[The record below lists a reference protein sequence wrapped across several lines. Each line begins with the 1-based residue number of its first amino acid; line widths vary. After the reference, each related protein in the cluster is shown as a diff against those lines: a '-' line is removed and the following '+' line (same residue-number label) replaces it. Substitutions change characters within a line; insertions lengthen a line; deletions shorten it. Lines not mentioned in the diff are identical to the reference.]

1 VDDIVFAFRKKDAEH
16 VTGAVTEMR
25 KHFKLN
31 VIGELKWFLG
41 IHIFRDR
48 PKRSLWLSQ
57 QAYIEKLANEFTA
70 GAQSERWPPTPMA
83 EEELLP
89 LPIDDE
95 IIEADK
101 TLYQR
106 KIGSILYAAISTRPD
121 IAFAAARLSRHNCR
135 PGRIHQEA
143 ADRVIKYLYRTRFR
157 CVRYGHESEATSF
170 VCASD
175 ASFADN
181 TLDRKSSQGYVL
193 KLFGGPV
200 AWRANKQDT
209 VTTSSTEA
217 ELLALSQTAKEAIYM
232 SRLLKALSL
241 ELDEPLAIEC
251 DNRQTIRLLAES
263 AKLQTK
269 LRHVDI
275 HSHWLRQEVQRG
287 AITLTWQESK
297 KMMADGL
304 TKALSRGPF
313 DRFIGMIGLEEQ
325 EQRLKLIQREE
336 DLKEQLK
343 ELKSNERVEEARY
356 AASKDMRDP

>member
-1 VDDIVFAFRKKDAEH
+1 VGPYFGLVSKIR
-16 VTGAVTEMR
+16 TGP
-25 KHFKLN
+25 L
-31 VIGELKWFLG
+31 I
-41 IHIFRDR
+41 
-48 PKRSLWLSQ
+48 KRSDLVS
-57 QAYIEKLANEFTA
+57 LAAN
-70 GAQSERWPPTPMA
+70 
-83 EEELLP
+83 
-89 LPIDDE
+89 
-95 IIEADK
+95 
-101 TLYQR
+101 
-106 KIGSILYAAISTRPD
+106 
-121 IAFAAARLSRHNCR
+121 
-135 PGRIHQEA
+135 
-143 ADRVIKYLYRTRFR
+143 RVIIYLYRIRFR
-157 CVRYGHESEATSF
+157 YVQYGHESEATSF

-175 ASFADN
+175 AFFADN

-217 ELLALSQTAKEAIYM
+217 ELLVLLQTAKESIYL

-251 DNRQTIRLLAES
+251 NNWQTIRLLAES

-287 AITLTWQESK
+287 SITLTWQESK
-297 KMMADGL
+297 KLMADGL

-313 DRFIGMIGLEEQ
+313 DRFVGMIGLVEQ
-325 EQRLKLIQREE
+325 KERLKLIQREE

-343 ELKSNERVEEARY
+343 ELKSNERIKEVRY
-356 AASKDMRDP
+356 AAVSKDMRNS